1 MVPKDF
7 GMEEEADRKE
17 SESWNF
23 SLKAKNKNGEFNSVS
38 KEPVGQICMQE
49 EAESKRMLGIESW
62 RKSGKYALSLQK
74 MLCHKKNMLCL

>member
-7 GMEEEADRKE
+7 GMEEEEDSKESE

-49 EAESKRMLGIESW
+49 EAESRRMLGIESW
-62 RKSGKYALSLQK
+62 QKSSKCALPL
-74 MLCHKKNMLCL
+74 KNMRFH

>member
-1 MVPKDF
+1 
-7 GMEEEADRKE
+7 MEEEAESKE
-17 SESWNF
+17 SESERWNF

-62 RKSGKYALSLQK
+62 RKSGKYTLPL
-74 MLCHKKNMLCL
+74 KNMLCH

>member
-7 GMEEEADRKE
+7 GMEEEAESKE
-17 SESWNF
+17 SESECWNF

-62 RKSGKYALSLQK
+62 RKSSKCALPL
-74 MLCHKKNMLCL
+74 KNMRFN